1 MTTNE
6 MLALVK
12 NDLEIVNTI
21 QDPFLL
27 HLISAAQGAIAEE
40 GITLTAS
47 PLDDDLIR
55 RYAAWLYRKRATD
68 GPMPVGLRRAL
79 NNRKISEVTGNA

>member
-21 QDPFLL
+21 QDSFLL
-27 HLISAAQGAIAEE
+27 HLIAAAQEAIAEE

-47 PLDDDLIR
+47 PLDDNLVR
-55 RYAAWLYRKRATD
+55 MYTAWLYRKRATD
-68 GPMPVGLRRAL
+68 GPMPRMLRHAL

>member
-12 NDLEIVNTI
+12 LDLEIVNTI
-21 QDPFLL
+21 QDAFLL
-27 HLISAAQGAIAEE
+27 HLISAAQEAIAEE

-79 NNRKISEVTGNA
+79 NNRKISEVAGNA